1 MYLLWLHMI
10 TSNTHFAIATHVLAV
25 LALHE
30 STLMT
35 SGQLAFSVDTNPA
48 FLRAV
53 LGRLR
58 EAELITTR
66 LGKGGGSTLARP
78 AGSITLLDVFRAT
91 EGTARLA
98 QHDCGGSACP
108 VGKKMPELLQG
119 LECRLD
125 ALLADELSNT
135 TVADLAIEL
144 RPVMQAAPQA
154 PAPPA

>member
-1 MYLLWLHMI
+1 MI

-30 STLMT
+30 GTLMT
-35 SGQLAFSVDTNPA
+35 SGQLAGSVDTNPA

-58 EAELITTR
+58 EADLIETR
-66 LGKGGGSTLARP
+66 LGKGGGSTLGRP
-78 AGSITLLDVFRAT
+78 ARSITLLDVFRAT

-98 QHDCGGSACP
+98 RHDCGGSTCA
-108 VGKKMPELLQG
+108 VGQKIPELLKN

-125 ALLADELSNT
+125 TLLAAELSGT
-135 TVADLAIEL
+135 TVADLATEL
-144 RPVMQAAPQA
+144 RPTFLEATSS
-154 PAPPA
+154 PPRATPG